1 MGQERGGT
9 VKEELAGLGVTGGAT
24 EFSGSGMERGRPDP
38 THRGRSFEKIE
49 VPEEERLPFRF
60 DRHSI
65 DEFSDLAV
73 TCQMETSTASAPVH
87 IQLKDLS
94 SSGLSFHVDD
104 ASKWQQGQT
113 IARLRIGFDDWI
125 AYDGPAVVS
134 SIRQVEIG
142 AVLGIQLTDYLLNI
156 EELIRM
162 RDVKRAHANHAER
175 IRSFVGRTAVV
186 GCHEYRA
193 RIADFLLFLRA
204 AREEMGALEQ
214 EVGWE
219 DIHGRNPN
227 AARDCL
233 FRHLLEGFVRQWND
247 WIIHLNELFRADPA
261 TRDASVENFSRALLQ
276 PYLLEAPVLERAFR
290 KPLGYPG
297 DYRVMIYIYDND
309 FEGATLFGKAVHKAA
324 VMTAASKAVR
334 GRKDLLKAIM
344 QEKFQSLRTR
354 RTPMRILSVAAGP
367 ARELKEFLE
376 GLSPEDTLEIVLF
389 EQDKQALA
397 HSNRELRSLIARRRM
412 SRVRLFSL
420 RDTITNL
427 LGDSDLLRP
436 TAPYDL
442 VLASG
447 LYDYL
452 KPHNASRLTRKLFD
466 LLDLGGDLLI
476 GNFAHSNTTRWIME
490 NQLAWYLQ
498 HRTEEEILAFADLC
512 DPGRQLEVIS
522 EPNGVNLF
530 LRARRV

>member
-1 MGQERGGT
+1 M
-9 VKEELAGLGVTGGAT
+9 KEELA
-24 EFSGSGMERGRPDP
+24 ERGERGIPEGTRNLGAEELERADS
-38 THRGRSFEKIE
+38 THRGKSFEKIV

-65 DEFSDLAV
+65 EEFRELAV
-73 TCQMETSTASAPVH
+73 ECQLETVQGDPPVG
-87 IQLKDLS
+87 IQVKDLS
-94 SSGLSFHVDD
+94 SSGLSFQVHDSS
-104 ASKWQQGQT
+104 AWQQGQT
-113 IARLRIGFDDWI
+113 IARLRLGFDDWI

-134 SIRQVEIG
+134 SIRQIDRG

-162 RDVKRAHANHAER
+162 RDVKRAYTIHQDR
-175 IRSFVGRTAVV
+175 IQEFVGRTEVS
-186 GCHEYRA
+186 GCHEYRS

-204 AREEMGALEQ
+204 AREEMNALEQ

-219 DIHGRNPN
+219 EIHGRNPN

-233 FRHLLEGFVRQWND
+233 FRHLEDGFVRQCDD
-247 WIIHLNELFRADPA
+247 WIIALNEIYLSDPA
-261 TRDASVENFSRALLQ
+261 TRVAPVEHFSRALLHS
-276 PYLLEAPVLERAFR
+276 YLLEAPVLERAFR

-297 DYRVMIYIYDND
+297 DYMVMIYIYDND

-334 GRKDLLKAIM
+334 ARKDLLKSIM
-344 QEKFQSLRTR
+344 HEKFQALRGR
-354 RTPMRILSVAAGP
+354 KMPLRILSVAAGP

-376 GLSPEDTLEIVLF
+376 ELSPEDPVEIVLF

-397 HSNRELRSLIARRRM
+397 HSNRDLRSLIARRKM
-412 SRVRLFSL
+412 SGVRLFSL

-427 LGDSDLLRP
+427 LGESDFLRP

-442 VLASG
+442 ILASG

-452 KPHNASRLTRKLFD
+452 KAHNASRLSRKLFD
-466 LLDLGGDLLI
+466 LLREGGELLI
-476 GNFAHSNTTRWIME
+476 GNFSHCNTTRWIME
-490 NQLAWYLQ
+490 NQLAWYLH
-498 HRTEEEILAFADLC
+498 HRTEQEILDFAELC
-512 DPGRQLEVIS
+512 APHGQFAVIS

-530 LRARRV
+530 LRGCRV